1 MPAANN
7 LKEEEEE
14 RGYTVHE
21 IERTLRKM
29 I

>member
-7 LKEEEEE
+7 LKEEEE